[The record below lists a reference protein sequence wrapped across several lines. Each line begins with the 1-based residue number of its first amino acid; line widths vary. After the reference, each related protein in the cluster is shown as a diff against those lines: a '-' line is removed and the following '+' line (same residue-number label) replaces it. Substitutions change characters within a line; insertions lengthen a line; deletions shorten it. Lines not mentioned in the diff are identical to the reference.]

1 MVNYEEG
8 DVEIHLADVGG
19 YHQRHSNE
27 PGGVELHDVPLRV

>member
-19 YHQRHSNE
+19 YHQRDSDE
-27 PGGVELHDVPLRV
+27 LGGEQLLELISG